1 MDQINNERR
10 SRQALAKQA
19 REEAISTPRGVE
31 NKPIPVKV
39 IGKRPPVS
47 SVAPTTTETVIEET
61 LEQKPATEVTKVEKE
76 EVVKEPEKPVTKE
89 KTKVKKEKTGG
100 KVKMTTA
107 KKQVLDKVLHDI
119 NEETKLEDVM
129 TRDEDFKSKTVNKKH
144 KIKILSA
151 IFEEENLES
160 TSDTKLGEIISKYE
174 NALCFLAKNGAN
186 FKFGSVSPR
195 KVKGYNIKG
204 ATAVNVRQ
212 ATNPR
217 NSDEPLPENETHIIW
232 QRQNGFKLNF
242 GFGEKLENIKG
253 RLADNGNTFIDTT
266 GKSYVVDH
274 NGRNK
279 E

>member
-31 NKPIPVKV
+31 NKPAPVKV

-76 EVVKEPEKPVTKE
+76 EVVKEPEKPVTE
-89 KTKVKKEKTGG
+89 NKTKVKKEKTGG

-119 NEETKLEDVM
+119 NEETKLKDVM
-129 TRDEDFKSKTVNKKH
+129 SNGELDIKSVNKKH
-144 KIKILSA
+144 KVKILQA
-151 IFEEENLES
+151 IFEEENLQA
-160 TSDTKLGEIISKYE
+160 SDTKLGEVISKYE
-174 NALCFLAKNGAN
+174 NALCFLAKNGAK
-186 FKFGSVSPR
+186 FKFGNA
-195 KVKGYNIKG
+195 KQTEIKGYNILG

-217 NSDEPLPENETHIIW
+217 NSKEPLPENETHLIW
-232 QRQNGFKLNF
+232 QRQNGFKLTF

>member
-31 NKPIPVKV
+31 NKPTPVKV

-76 EVVKEPEKPVTKE
+76 EVVKEPTKPVTEE
-89 KTKVKKEKTGG
+89 KPKVKKEKTGG

-119 NEETKLEDVM
+119 NEETKLKDVM
-129 TRDEDFKSKTVNKKH
+129 SNGDLDIKSVNKDH
-144 KIKILSA
+144 KIKILQA
-151 IFEEENLES
+151 IFEEENLQ
-160 TSDTKLGEIISKYE
+160 TSDTKLGKIISKYE
-174 NALCFLAKNGAN
+174 NALCFLAKNGAK
-186 FKFGSVSPR
+186 FKFGNA
-195 KVKGYNIKG
+195 KQTEIEGYNILG
-204 ATAVNVRQ
+204 ATAVNVRK

-217 NSDEPLPENETHIIW
+217 NSKEPLPENETHFIW
-232 QRQNGFKLNF
+232 QRQNGFKLTF

>member
-31 NKPIPVKV
+31 NNPAPVKV
-39 IGKRPPVS
+39 IGTRPPVS

-76 EVVKEPEKPVTKE
+76 EVVKEPEKPVTE
-89 KTKVKKEKTGG
+89 NKTKVKKEKTGG

-119 NEETKLEDVM
+119 NEETKLKDVM
-129 TRDEDFKSKTVNKKH
+129 SNGELDIKSVNKKH
-144 KIKILSA
+144 KVKILQA
-151 IFEEENLES
+151 IFEEENLQA
-160 TSDTKLGEIISKYE
+160 SDTKLGEVISKYE
-174 NALCFLAKNGAN
+174 NALCFLAKNGAK
-186 FKFGSVSPR
+186 FKFGNA
-195 KVKGYNIKG
+195 KQTEIKGYNILG

-217 NSDEPLPENETHIIW
+217 NSKEPLPENETHLIW
-232 QRQNGFKLNF
+232 QRQNGFKLTF

>member
-31 NKPIPVKV
+31 NKPAPVKV

-76 EVVKEPEKPVTKE
+76 EVAKEPAKPVTE
-89 KTKVKKEKTGG
+89 NKTKTKKKSGG

-129 TRDEDFKSKTVNKKH
+129 SNGELDIKSVNKKH
-144 KIKILSA
+144 KVKILQA
-151 IFEEENLES
+151 IFEEENLQA
-160 TSDTKLGEIISKYE
+160 SDTKLGEVISKYE
-174 NALCFLAKNGAN
+174 NALCFLAKNGAK
-186 FKFGSVSPR
+186 FKFGNA
-195 KVKGYNIKG
+195 KQTEIEGYNILG
-204 ATAVNVRQ
+204 ATAVNVRK

-217 NSDEPLPENETHIIW
+217 NSKEPLPENETHFIW
-232 QRQNGFKLNF
+232 QRQNGFKLTF

>member
-31 NKPIPVKV
+31 NKPTPVKV

-76 EVVKEPEKPVTKE
+76 EVVKEPEKPVTENKTKTKE
-89 KTKVKKEKTGG
+89 KSGG

-119 NEETKLEDVM
+119 NEETKLKDVM
-129 TRDEDFKSKTVNKKH
+129 SNGKLDIKSVNKDH
-144 KIKILSA
+144 KIKILQA
-151 IFEEENLES
+151 IFEEENLKA
-160 TSDTKLGEIISKYE
+160 SDTKLGEIISKYE
-174 NALCFLAKNGAN
+174 NALCFLAKNGAK
-186 FKFGSVSPR
+186 FKFGNA
-195 KVKGYNIKG
+195 KQTEIKGYNIKG

-217 NSDEPLPENETHIIW
+217 SKEPLPENETHFIW
-232 QRQNGFKLNF
+232 QRQNGFKLTF
-242 GFGEKLENIKG
+242 GFGEELENIKG

>member
-31 NKPIPVKV
+31 NKPAPVKV

-76 EVVKEPEKPVTKE
+76 EVVKEPEKPVTE
-89 KTKVKKEKTGG
+89 NKTKTKKKSGG

-129 TRDEDFKSKTVNKKH
+129 SNGELDIKSVNKKH
-144 KIKILSA
+144 KVKILQA
-151 IFEEENLES
+151 IFEEENLKA
-160 TSDTKLGEIISKYE
+160 SDTKLGEVISKYE
-174 NALCFLAKNGAN
+174 NALCFLAKNGAK
-186 FKFGSVSPR
+186 FKFGNA
-195 KVKGYNIKG
+195 KQTEIKGYNILG

-217 NSDEPLPENETHIIW
+217 NSKEPLPENETHLIW
-232 QRQNGFKLNF
+232 QRQNGFKLTF

>member
-31 NKPIPVKV
+31 NKPTPVKV

-61 LEQKPATEVTKVEKE
+61 LEQKPSTEVTKVEKE
-76 EVVKEPEKPVTKE
+76 EVVKEPEKPVTE
-89 KTKVKKEKTGG
+89 NKTKTKKKSGG

-129 TRDEDFKSKTVNKKH
+129 SNGELDIKSVNKKH
-144 KIKILSA
+144 KVKILQA
-151 IFEEENLES
+151 IFEEENLQA
-160 TSDTKLGEIISKYE
+160 SDTKLGEVISKYE
-174 NALCFLAKNGAN
+174 NALCFLAKNGAK
-186 FKFGSVSPR
+186 FKFGNA
-195 KVKGYNIKG
+195 KQTEIKGYNILG

-217 NSDEPLPENETHIIW
+217 NSKEPLPENETHLIW
-232 QRQNGFKLNF
+232 QRQNGFKLTF

>member
-31 NKPIPVKV
+31 NKPTPVKV

-76 EVVKEPEKPVTKE
+76 EVVKEPEKPVTENKTKTKE
-89 KTKVKKEKTGG
+89 KSGG

-119 NEETKLEDVM
+119 NEDTKLKDVM
-129 TRDEDFKSKTVNKKH
+129 SNGELDIKSVNKKH
-144 KIKILSA
+144 KVKILQA
-151 IFEEENLES
+151 IFEEENLQA
-160 TSDTKLGEIISKYE
+160 SDTKLGEVISKYE
-174 NALCFLAKNGAN
+174 NALCFLAKNGAK
-186 FKFGSVSPR
+186 FKFGNA
-195 KVKGYNIKG
+195 KQTEIKGYNILG

-217 NSDEPLPENETHIIW
+217 NSKEPLPENETHLIW
-232 QRQNGFKLNF
+232 QRQNGFKLTF

>member
-31 NKPIPVKV
+31 NKPTPVKV

-76 EVVKEPEKPVTKE
+76 EVVKEPAKPVTENKTKTKE
-89 KTKVKKEKTGG
+89 KSGG

-119 NEETKLEDVM
+119 NEETKLKDVM
-129 TRDEDFKSKTVNKKH
+129 SNGKLDIKSVNKDH
-144 KIKILSA
+144 KIKILQA
-151 IFEEENLES
+151 IFEEENLKA
-160 TSDTKLGEIISKYE
+160 SDTKLGEIISKYE
-174 NALCFLAKNGAN
+174 NALCFLAKNGAK
-186 FKFGSVSPR
+186 FKFGNA
-195 KVKGYNIKG
+195 KQTEIKGYNIKG

-217 NSDEPLPENETHIIW
+217 SKEPLPENETHFIW
-232 QRQNGFKLNF
+232 QRQNGFKLTF
-242 GFGEKLENIKG
+242 GFGEELENIKG

-266 GKSYVVDH
+266 GKSYVVGH

>member
-31 NKPIPVKV
+31 NKPAPVKV

-76 EVVKEPEKPVTKE
+76 EVVKEPEKPVTE
-89 KTKVKKEKTGG
+89 NKTKTKKKSGG

-129 TRDEDFKSKTVNKKH
+129 SNGELDIKSVNKKH
-144 KIKILSA
+144 KVKILQA
-151 IFEEENLES
+151 IFEEENLQA
-160 TSDTKLGEIISKYE
+160 SDTKLGEVISKYE
-174 NALCFLAKNGAN
+174 NALCFLAKNGAK
-186 FKFGSVSPR
+186 FKFGNA
-195 KVKGYNIKG
+195 KQTEIKGYNILG

-217 NSDEPLPENETHIIW
+217 NSKEPLPENETHLIW
-232 QRQNGFKLNF
+232 QRQNGFKLTF

>member
-31 NKPIPVKV
+31 NKPTPVKV

-76 EVVKEPEKPVTKE
+76 EVVKEPEKPVTENKTKTKE
-89 KTKVKKEKTGG
+89 KSGG

-119 NEETKLEDVM
+119 NEETKLKDVM
-129 TRDEDFKSKTVNKKH
+129 SNGKLDIKSVNKDH
-144 KIKILSA
+144 KIKILQA
-151 IFEEENLES
+151 IFEEENLKA
-160 TSDTKLGEIISKYE
+160 SDTKLGEIISKYE
-174 NALCFLAKNGAN
+174 NALCFLAKNGAK
-186 FKFGSVSPR
+186 FKFGNA
-195 KVKGYNIKG
+195 KQTEIKGYNIKG

-217 NSDEPLPENETHIIW
+217 SKEPLPENETHFIW
-232 QRQNGFKLNF
+232 QRQNGFKLTF
-242 GFGEKLENIKG
+242 GFGEELENIKG

-266 GKSYVVDH
+266 GKSHVVDH

>member
-31 NKPIPVKV
+31 NKPTPVKV

-76 EVVKEPEKPVTKE
+76 EVVKEPAKPVTKE

-119 NEETKLEDVM
+119 NEETKLADV
-129 TRDEDFKSKTVNKKH
+129 TSNGELDIKSVNKGH
-144 KIKILSA
+144 KVKILKA
-151 IFEEENLES
+151 IFEEENLEA
-160 TSDTKLGEIISKYE
+160 SDTKLGEIISKYE
-174 NALCFLAKNGAN
+174 NALCFLAKNGAK
-186 FKFGSVSPR
+186 FKFGNA
-195 KVKGYNIKG
+195 KQTEIKGYNIKG

-217 NSDEPLPENETHIIW
+217 SNDPLPENETHIIL
-232 QRQNGFKLNF
+232 QRQNGFKLTF
-242 GFGEKLENIKG
+242 GFGEKLESIKG

>member
-31 NKPIPVKV
+31 NKPAPVKV

-76 EVVKEPEKPVTKE
+76 EVVKEPEKPVTE
-89 KTKVKKEKTGG
+89 NKTKVKKEKTGG

-129 TRDEDFKSKTVNKKH
+129 SNGELDIKSVNKKH
-144 KIKILSA
+144 KVKILQA
-151 IFEEENLES
+151 IFEEENLQA
-160 TSDTKLGEIISKYE
+160 SDTKLGEVISKYE
-174 NALCFLAKNGAN
+174 NALCFLAKNGAK
-186 FKFGSVSPR
+186 FKFGNA
-195 KVKGYNIKG
+195 KQTEIKGYNILG

-217 NSDEPLPENETHIIW
+217 NSKEPLPENETHLIW
-232 QRQNGFKLNF
+232 QRQNGFKLTF

>member
-31 NKPIPVKV
+31 NKPTPVKV

-76 EVVKEPEKPVTKE
+76 EVVKEPEKPVTE
-89 KTKVKKEKTGG
+89 NKTKVKKEKTGG

-119 NEETKLEDVM
+119 NEETKLKDVM
-129 TRDEDFKSKTVNKKH
+129 SNGELDIKSVNKKH
-144 KIKILSA
+144 KVKILQA
-151 IFEEENLES
+151 IFEEENLQA
-160 TSDTKLGEIISKYE
+160 SDTKLGEVISKYE
-174 NALCFLAKNGAN
+174 NALCFLAKNGAK
-186 FKFGSVSPR
+186 FKFGNA
-195 KVKGYNIKG
+195 KQTEIKGYNILG

-217 NSDEPLPENETHIIW
+217 NSKEPLPENETHFIW
-232 QRQNGFKLNF
+232 QRQNGFKLTF
-242 GFGEKLENIKG
+242 GFGEELENIKG

-266 GKSYVVDH
+266 GKSYVVNH

>member
-31 NKPIPVKV
+31 NKPAPVKV

-76 EVVKEPEKPVTKE
+76 EVVKEPEKPVTENKTKTKE
-89 KTKVKKEKTGG
+89 KSGG

-119 NEETKLEDVM
+119 NEETKLKDVM
-129 TRDEDFKSKTVNKKH
+129 SNGKLDIKSVNKNH
-144 KIKILSA
+144 KIKILQA
-151 IFEEENLES
+151 IFEEENLKA
-160 TSDTKLGEIISKYE
+160 SDTKLGEIISKYE
-174 NALCFLAKNGAN
+174 NALCFLAKNGAK
-186 FKFGSVSPR
+186 FKFGNA
-195 KVKGYNIKG
+195 KQTEIKGYNIKG

-212 ATNPR
+212 VTNPR
-217 NSDEPLPENETHIIW
+217 SKEPLPENETHFIW
-232 QRQNGFKLNF
+232 QRQNGFKLTF
-242 GFGEKLENIKG
+242 GFGEELENIKG

>member
-31 NKPIPVKV
+31 NKPTPVKV

-76 EVVKEPEKPVTKE
+76 EVVKEPEKPVTENKTKTKE
-89 KTKVKKEKTGG
+89 KSGG

-119 NEETKLEDVM
+119 NGETKLKDVM
-129 TRDEDFKSKTVNKKH
+129 SNGKLDINSVNKDH
-144 KIKILSA
+144 KIKILQA
-151 IFEEENLES
+151 IFEEENVKA
-160 TSDTKLGEIISKYE
+160 SDTKLGEIISKYE
-174 NALCFLAKNGAN
+174 NALCFLAKNGAK
-186 FKFGSVSPR
+186 FKFGNA
-195 KVKGYNIKG
+195 KQTEIKGYNIKG

-217 NSDEPLPENETHIIW
+217 SKEPLPENETHFIW
-232 QRQNGFKLNF
+232 QRQNGFKLTF

>member
-31 NKPIPVKV
+31 NKPAPVKV

-76 EVVKEPEKPVTKE
+76 EVVKEPEKPVTENKTKTKE
-89 KTKVKKEKTGG
+89 KSGG

-119 NEETKLEDVM
+119 NEETKLKDVM
-129 TRDEDFKSKTVNKKH
+129 SNGKLDIKSVNKDH
-144 KIKILSA
+144 KIKILQA
-151 IFEEENLES
+151 IFEEENLKA
-160 TSDTKLGEIISKYE
+160 SDTKLGEIISKYE
-174 NALCFLAKNGAN
+174 NALCFLAKNGAK
-186 FKFGSVSPR
+186 FKFGNA
-195 KVKGYNIKG
+195 KQTEIKGYNIKG

-217 NSDEPLPENETHIIW
+217 SKEPLPENETHFIW
-232 QRQNGFKLNF
+232 QRQNGFKLTF
-242 GFGEKLENIKG
+242 GFGEELENIKG

>member
-31 NKPIPVKV
+31 NKPTPVKV

-76 EVVKEPEKPVTKE
+76 EVVKEPEKPVTENKTKTKE
-89 KTKVKKEKTGG
+89 KSGG
-100 KVKMTTA
+100 KFKMTTA

-119 NEETKLEDVM
+119 NEETKLKDVM
-129 TRDEDFKSKTVNKKH
+129 SNGKLDIKSVNKDH
-144 KIKILSA
+144 KIKILQA
-151 IFEEENLES
+151 IFEEENLKA
-160 TSDTKLGEIISKYE
+160 SDTKLGEIISKYE
-174 NALCFLAKNGAN
+174 NALCLLAKNGAK
-186 FKFGSVSPR
+186 FKFGNA
-195 KVKGYNIKG
+195 KQTEIKGYNIKG

-217 NSDEPLPENETHIIW
+217 SKEPLPENETHFIW
-232 QRQNGFKLNF
+232 QRQNGFKLTF
-242 GFGEKLENIKG
+242 GFGEELENIKG

>member
-31 NKPIPVKV
+31 NKPAPVKV

-76 EVVKEPEKPVTKE
+76 EVVKEPAKPVTENKTKTKE
-89 KTKVKKEKTGG
+89 KSGG

-119 NEETKLEDVM
+119 NEETKLKDVM
-129 TRDEDFKSKTVNKKH
+129 SNGKLDIKSVNKDH
-144 KIKILSA
+144 KIKILQA
-151 IFEEENLES
+151 IFEEENLKA
-160 TSDTKLGEIISKYE
+160 SDTKLGEIISKYE
-174 NALCFLAKNGAN
+174 NALCFLAKNGAK
-186 FKFGSVSPR
+186 FKFGNA
-195 KVKGYNIKG
+195 KQTEIKGYNIKG

-217 NSDEPLPENETHIIW
+217 SKEPLPENETHFIW
-232 QRQNGFKLNF
+232 QRQNGFKLTF
-242 GFGEKLENIKG
+242 GFGEELENIKG

>member
-31 NKPIPVKV
+31 NKPTPVKV

-76 EVVKEPEKPVTKE
+76 EVVKEPEKPVTE
-89 KTKVKKEKTGG
+89 NKTKTKKKSGG

-129 TRDEDFKSKTVNKKH
+129 SNGELDIKSVNKKH
-144 KIKILSA
+144 KVKILQA
-151 IFEEENLES
+151 IFEEENLQA
-160 TSDTKLGEIISKYE
+160 SDTKLGEVISKYE
-174 NALCFLAKNGAN
+174 NALCFLAKNGAK
-186 FKFGSVSPR
+186 FKFGNA
-195 KVKGYNIKG
+195 KQTEIKGYNILG

-217 NSDEPLPENETHIIW
+217 NSKEPLPENETHLIW
-232 QRQNGFKLNF
+232 QRQNGFKLTF

-253 RLADNGNTFIDTT
+253 RLADNGNTLIDTT

>member
-31 NKPIPVKV
+31 NKPAPVKV

-89 KTKVKKEKTGG
+89 KTKVKKEETGG

-107 KKQVLDKVLHDI
+107 KKQVLDKVLYDI
-119 NEETKLEDVM
+119 NEETKLKDVM
-129 TRDEDFKSKTVNKKH
+129 SNGKLDIKSVNKDH
-144 KIKILSA
+144 KIKILQA
-151 IFEEENLES
+151 IFEEENLQA
-160 TSDTKLGEIISKYE
+160 SDTKLGEIISKYE
-174 NALCFLAKNGAN
+174 NALCFLAKNGAK
-186 FKFGSVSPR
+186 FKFGNA
-195 KVKGYNIKG
+195 KQTEIKGYNILG

-217 NSDEPLPENETHIIW
+217 SKEPLPENETHFIW
-232 QRQNGFKLNF
+232 QRQNGFKLTF
-242 GFGEKLENIKG
+242 GFGEELENIKG

>member
-31 NKPIPVKV
+31 NKPTPVKV

-76 EVVKEPEKPVTKE
+76 EVVKEPEKPVTENKTKTKE
-89 KTKVKKEKTGG
+89 KSGD

-119 NEETKLEDVM
+119 NEETKLKDVM
-129 TRDEDFKSKTVNKKH
+129 SNGKLDIKSVNKDH
-144 KIKILSA
+144 KIKILQA
-151 IFEEENLES
+151 IFEEENLKA
-160 TSDTKLGEIISKYE
+160 SDTKLGEIISKYE
-174 NALCFLAKNGAN
+174 NALCFLAKNGAK
-186 FKFGSVSPR
+186 FKFGNA
-195 KVKGYNIKG
+195 KQTEIKGYNIKG

-217 NSDEPLPENETHIIW
+217 SKEPLPENETHFIW
-232 QRQNGFKLNF
+232 QRQNGFKLTF
-242 GFGEKLENIKG
+242 GFGEELENIKG

>member
-31 NKPIPVKV
+31 NKPAPVKV

-61 LEQKPATEVTKVEKE
+61 LEQKPSTEVTKVEKE
-76 EVVKEPEKPVTKE
+76 EVVKEPEKPVTE
-89 KTKVKKEKTGG
+89 NKTKTKKKSGG

-129 TRDEDFKSKTVNKKH
+129 SNGELDIKSVNKKH
-144 KIKILSA
+144 KVKILQA
-151 IFEEENLES
+151 IFEEENLQA
-160 TSDTKLGEIISKYE
+160 SDTKLGEVISKYE
-174 NALCFLAKNGAN
+174 NALCFLAKNGAK
-186 FKFGSVSPR
+186 FKFGNA
-195 KVKGYNIKG
+195 KQTEIKGYNILG
-204 ATAVNVRQ
+204 ATAVNVCQ

-217 NSDEPLPENETHIIW
+217 NSKEPLPENETHLIW
-232 QRQNGFKLNF
+232 QRQNGFKLTF

>member
-31 NKPIPVKV
+31 NKPAPVKV

-76 EVVKEPEKPVTKE
+76 EVVKEPAKPVTENKTKTKE
-89 KTKVKKEKTGG
+89 KSGG

-129 TRDEDFKSKTVNKKH
+129 SNGELDIKSVNKKH
-144 KIKILSA
+144 KVKILQA
-151 IFEEENLES
+151 IFEEENLQA
-160 TSDTKLGEIISKYE
+160 SDTKLGEVISKYE
-174 NALCFLAKNGAN
+174 NALCFLAKNGAK
-186 FKFGSVSPR
+186 FKFGNA
-195 KVKGYNIKG
+195 KQTEIKGYNILG

-217 NSDEPLPENETHIIW
+217 NSKEPLPENETHFIW
-232 QRQNGFKLNF
+232 QRQNGFKLTF

>member
-31 NKPIPVKV
+31 NKPAPVKV

-76 EVVKEPEKPVTKE
+76 EVVKEPAKPVTKE
-89 KTKVKKEKTGG
+89 KTKVKKEKSGG
-100 KVKMTTA
+100 EVKMTTEA
-107 KKQVLDKVLHDI
+107 KKNTLEKVLHDI
-119 NEETKLEDVM
+119 NEETKLKDVM
-129 TRDEDFKSKTVNKKH
+129 SNGDLDIKSVNKDH
-144 KIKILSA
+144 KVKILQA
-151 IFEEENLES
+151 IFEEENLQ
-160 TSDTKLGEIISKYE
+160 TSDTKLGKIISKYE
-174 NALCFLAKNGAN
+174 NALCFLAKNGAK
-186 FKFGSVSPR
+186 FKFGNA
-195 KVKGYNIKG
+195 KQTEIEGYNILG
-204 ATAVNVRQ
+204 ATAVNVRK

-217 NSDEPLPENETHIIW
+217 NSKEPLPENETHFIW
-232 QRQNGFKLNF
+232 QRQNGFKLTF
-242 GFGEKLENIKG
+242 GFGEELENIKG

>member
-31 NKPIPVKV
+31 NKPTPVKV

-76 EVVKEPEKPVTKE
+76 EVVKEPEKTVTE
-89 KTKVKKEKTGG
+89 NKTKVKKEKTGG

-119 NEETKLEDVM
+119 NEETKLKDVM
-129 TRDEDFKSKTVNKKH
+129 SNGELDIKSVNKKH
-144 KIKILSA
+144 KVKILQA
-151 IFEEENLES
+151 IFEEENLQA
-160 TSDTKLGEIISKYE
+160 SDTKLGEVISKYE
-174 NALCFLAKNGAN
+174 NALCFLAKNGAK
-186 FKFGSVSPR
+186 FKFGNA
-195 KVKGYNIKG
+195 KQTEIKGYNILG

-217 NSDEPLPENETHIIW
+217 NSKEPLPENETHLIW
-232 QRQNGFKLNF
+232 QRQNGFKLTF

>member
-31 NKPIPVKV
+31 NKPTPVKV

-76 EVVKEPEKPVTKE
+76 EVVKEPEKPVTENKTKTKE
-89 KTKVKKEKTGG
+89 KSGG

-119 NEETKLEDVM
+119 NEETKLKDVM
-129 TRDEDFKSKTVNKKH
+129 SNGKLDIKSVNKDH
-144 KIKILSA
+144 KIKILQA
-151 IFEEENLES
+151 IFEEENLKA
-160 TSDTKLGEIISKYE
+160 SDTKLGEIISKYE
-174 NALCFLAKNGAN
+174 NALCFLAKNGAK
-186 FKFGSVSPR
+186 FKFGNA
-195 KVKGYNIKG
+195 KQTEIKGYNIKG

-217 NSDEPLPENETHIIW
+217 SKEPLPENETHFIW
-232 QRQNGFKLNF
+232 QRQNGFKLTF

>member
-31 NKPIPVKV
+31 NKPTPVKV

-76 EVVKEPEKPVTKE
+76 EVVKEPEKPVTENKTKTKE
-89 KTKVKKEKTGG
+89 KSGG

-107 KKQVLDKVLHDI
+107 KKQVLDKVLYDI
-119 NEETKLEDVM
+119 NEETKLKDVM
-129 TRDEDFKSKTVNKKH
+129 SNGKLDIKSVNKDH
-144 KIKILSA
+144 KIKILQA
-151 IFEEENLES
+151 IFEEENLKA
-160 TSDTKLGEIISKYE
+160 SDTKLGEIISKYE
-174 NALCFLAKNGAN
+174 NALCFLAKNGAK
-186 FKFGSVSPR
+186 FKFGNA
-195 KVKGYNIKG
+195 KQTEIKGYNIKG

-217 NSDEPLPENETHIIW
+217 SKEPLPENETHFIW
-232 QRQNGFKLNF
+232 QRQNGFKLTF
-242 GFGEKLENIKG
+242 GFGEELENIKG

>member
-31 NKPIPVKV
+31 NKPTPVKV

-76 EVVKEPEKPVTKE
+76 EVVKEPEKTVTKE

-119 NEETKLEDVM
+119 NEETKLKDVM
-129 TRDEDFKSKTVNKKH
+129 SNGKLDIKSVNKDH
-144 KIKILSA
+144 KIKILQA
-151 IFEEENLES
+151 IFEEENLQA
-160 TSDTKLGEIISKYE
+160 SDTKLGEIISKYE
-174 NALCFLAKNGAN
+174 NALCFLAKNGAK
-186 FKFGSVSPR
+186 FKFGNA
-195 KVKGYNIKG
+195 KQTEIKGYNILG

-217 NSDEPLPENETHIIW
+217 NSKEPLPENETHMIW
-232 QRQNGFKLNF
+232 QRQNGFKLTF

>member
-31 NKPIPVKV
+31 NKPTPVKV

-76 EVVKEPEKPVTKE
+76 EVVKEPEKPVTENKTKTKE
-89 KTKVKKEKTGG
+89 KSGG

-119 NEETKLEDVM
+119 NEETKLKDVM
-129 TRDEDFKSKTVNKKH
+129 SNGELDIKSVNKKH
-144 KIKILSA
+144 KVKILQA
-151 IFEEENLES
+151 IFEEENLQA
-160 TSDTKLGEIISKYE
+160 SDTKLGEVISKYE
-174 NALCFLAKNGAN
+174 NALCFLAKNGAK
-186 FKFGSVSPR
+186 FKFGNA
-195 KVKGYNIKG
+195 KQTEIKGYNILG

-217 NSDEPLPENETHIIW
+217 NSKEPLPENETHLIW
-232 QRQNGFKLNF
+232 QRQNGFKLTF

>member
-31 NKPIPVKV
+31 NKPAPVKV

-76 EVVKEPEKPVTKE
+76 EVVKEPEKTVTKE

-119 NEETKLEDVM
+119 NEETKLKDVM
-129 TRDEDFKSKTVNKKH
+129 SNEKLDIKSVNKDH
-144 KIKILSA
+144 KIKILQA
-151 IFEEENLES
+151 IFEEENLQA
-160 TSDTKLGEIISKYE
+160 SDTKLGEIISKYE
-174 NALCFLAKNGAN
+174 NALCFLAKNGAK
-186 FKFGSVSPR
+186 FKFGNA
-195 KVKGYNIKG
+195 KQTEIKGYNIKG

-217 NSDEPLPENETHIIW
+217 SKEPLPENETHFIW
-232 QRQNGFKLNF
+232 QRQNGFKLTF
-242 GFGEKLENIKG
+242 GFGEELENIKG